1 MSTAAAY
8 HLQATEMMF
17 SCGMMLFGI
26 TPKGKKQRETTY
38 RITLINM
45 EVYTTPDYATKPKK
59 PWIVLLRS
67 TWLALSQCHLLNLYA
82 TMNNSSTKA
91 CHANTCVSATREIL
105 ELLLSREAPNIAMTS
120 FLVLSL
126 PSVQET
132 SQKFSSLFSLRYYHQ

>member
-1 MSTAAAY
+1 MKASRRMSMSTAAAY

-26 TPKGKKQRETTY
+26 TPKRKKQRETTY

-59 PWIVLLRS
+59 PWNVLLRS

-91 CHANTCVSATREIL
+91 CQHLCFCYSRDFRAAPKSRSFKHCNDK
-105 ELLLSREAPNIAMTS
+105 LLSAFAS
-120 FLVLSL
+120 FGARD
-126 PSVQET
+126 
-132 SQKFSSLFSLRYYHQ
+132 FSEI